1 MEEIKVNDLKS
12 LDLKIE
18 QMKLAQK
25 KYSSFSQ
32 KEVDEIFFAGAK
44 AANKNR
50 IKLAKMAVEETN
62 MGNVEDKV
70 IKNHFAS
77 EYIYNKYKDTKT
89 VGKFFEDEAMG
100 VEKIYEPIGII
111 GAIIPTTNP
120 TSTAIFKVL
129 MALKTRNAIF
139 LAPHPRARKSTIEA
153 AKIVIE
159 AAEKQG
165 LPKGMLGYILEPKKG
180 VDGIE
185 LTNHLMKKSDIILA
199 TGGPGMVKAAYSS
212 GTPAI
217 GVGAGNTSALFDE
230 SCDVQMAVSSVI
242 QSKSFDNGVICASE
256 QSIVVNEKIYKQV
269 KEEFEKRG
277 AYILNKNELEKVKKI
292 ILKNG
297 VLNSAIVGQSAQ
309 AIGKVAGI
317 KVPEYTRII
326 IGEVEYPSLNEPF
339 SHEKLSILLAMFK
352 YKKFEDGLEISKELI
367 EHSGLGHTS
376 SIFIDELEEREKIE
390 KFYQTMPTAR
400 VMVNSPSA
408 QGGIG
413 DIYNFNLEPSLT
425 LGCGSWGN
433 NAVSENVGPKHL
445 LNIKTV
451 AKRRENMLWF
461 KIPQKVYFKYGS
473 LKTGLKD
480 LKDDNIKKV
489 FLVTDNSLF
498 SLSYHK
504 KITNE
509 LEKENIEYKVFSN
522 VQPDPSLK
530 DVKQGTKEMEDFNP
544 DCIIALGGGSVM
556 DAAKVMRMLYEYPK
570 IDFKDMAMTFMDMK
584 KRIYKFPKSG
594 IKAKLLAIPTS
605 SGTGSEVTPFSVIT
619 DDDGT
624 KYPLADYELTPDM
637 VIVDPELTMS
647 MPKGLTVASG
657 IDVFTHAIESYV
669 STIAT
674 DYTMPYS
681 LKSAKLVMENLEN
694 SVEGGAK
701 AKKAKENMANASC
714 MAGMAFANA
723 FLGICHSM
731 AHKLGAKFHIPHGI
745 ANALLLSEVIKY
757 NATDKPFRMGTFS
770 QYEYP
775 QAISRYAEFASF
787 IGVKGK
793 DDKELVENLIKS
805 FDKLKEN
812 IGIPLSIEEYG
823 IKEKDFLSAVEQLS
837 EDAFNDQ
844 CTGANP
850 RYPKIED
857 LKEIYLSSYY
867 KK

>member
-1 MEEIKVNDLKS
+1 MEDIKVNDFKS

-32 KEVDEIFFAGAK
+32 KEVDKIFFAGAK
-44 AANKNR
+44 AANENR
-50 IKLAKMAVEETN
+50 INLAKMAVEETN

-159 AAEKQG
+159 AAEKEG

-185 LTNHLMKKSDIILA
+185 LTNQLMQKSDIILA

-217 GVGAGNTSALFDE
+217 GVGAGNTSAIFDE

-297 VLNSAIVGQSAQ
+297 ALNSAIVGQSAQ
-309 AIGKVAGI
+309 EIAKVAGI

-326 IGEVEYPSLNEPF
+326 IGEVEDPSLNEPF

-352 YKKFEDGLEISKELI
+352 YKKFEDGLKISKELI

-376 SIFIDELEEREKIE
+376 SIFIDELEEKEKIE

-473 LKTGLKD
+473 LTTGLKD

-498 SLSYHK
+498 SLNYHK
-504 KITNE
+504 KITDA
-509 LEKENIEYKVFSN
+509 LEKENIKYKVFSN
-522 VQPDPSLK
+522 VQPDPSLEN
-530 DVKQGTKEMEDFNP
+530 VKQGTKEMEDFNP

-556 DAAKVMRMLYEYPK
+556 DAAKVMRMLYEHPN

-731 AHKLGAKFHIPHGI
+731 AHKLGAKFHIPHGV

-793 DDKELVENLIKS
+793 DDKELVDNLVKS

-812 IGIPLSIEEYG
+812 IGIPLSIQEYG
-823 IKEKDFLSAVEQLS
+823 IKEKDFLDAVEQLS

-857 LKEIYLSSYY
+857 LKDIYIASYY

>member
-1 MEEIKVNDLKS
+1 MEEIKVNDFKS

-32 KEVDEIFFAGAK
+32 KEVDKIFFAGAK
-44 AANKNR
+44 AANENR
-50 IKLAKMAVEETN
+50 INLAKMAVEETN

-159 AAEKQG
+159 AAEKKG

-185 LTNHLMKKSDIILA
+185 LTNQLMQKSDIILA

-217 GVGAGNTSALFDE
+217 GVGAGNTSAIFDE

-297 VLNSAIVGQSAQ
+297 ALNSAIVGQSAQ
-309 AIGKVAGI
+309 EIAKVAGI

-326 IGEVEYPSLNEPF
+326 IGEVEDPSLNEPF

-352 YKKFEDGLEISKELI
+352 YKKFEDGLKISKELI

-376 SIFIDELEEREKIE
+376 SIFIDELEEKEKIE

-473 LKTGLKD
+473 LTTGLKD

-498 SLSYHK
+498 SLNYHK
-504 KITNE
+504 KITDA
-509 LEKENIEYKVFSN
+509 LEKENIKYKVFSN
-522 VQPDPSLK
+522 VQPDPSLEN
-530 DVKQGTKEMEDFNP
+530 VKQGTKEMEDFNP

-556 DAAKVMRMLYEYPK
+556 DAAKVMRMLYEHPN

-731 AHKLGAKFHIPHGI
+731 AHKLGAKFHIPHGV

-793 DDKELVENLIKS
+793 DDKELVDNLVKS

-812 IGIPLSIEEYG
+812 IGIPLSIQEYG
-823 IKEKDFLSAVEQLS
+823 IKEKDFLDAVEQLS

-857 LKEIYLSSYY
+857 LKDIYIASYY

>member
-1 MEEIKVNDLKS
+1 MEEKKVNDLNS
-12 LDLKIE
+12 LNLVLED
-18 QMKLAQK
+18 MKKAQK
-25 KYSSFSQ
+25 EYSKFSQ
-32 KEVDEIFFAGAK
+32 EEVDRIFYAGAK
-44 AANKNR
+44 AANKKR
-50 IKLAKMAVEETN
+50 IYLAKMAVEETK

-77 EYIYNKYKDTKT
+77 EFIYNKYKKTKT
-89 VGKFFEDEAMG
+89 VGTFYEDDAEG
-100 VEKIYEPIGII
+100 IVKIYEPIGVIA
-111 GAIIPTTNP
+111 AIIPTTNP

-159 AAEKQG
+159 AAEKEG
-165 LPKGMLGYILEPKKG
+165 LPKGILSYIQEPKNG
-180 VDGIE
+180 VDPIE
-185 LTNHLMKKSDIILA
+185 LTNELMKKSDIILA

-217 GVGAGNTSALFDE
+217 GVGAGNTSAILDS
-230 SCDVQMAVSSVI
+230 SCDIKMAVSSII

-269 KEEFEKRG
+269 KDEFEKRG
-277 AYILNKNELEKVKKI
+277 AYILKKEELKKVKKI
-292 ILKNG
+292 ILNNG
-297 VLNSAIVGQSAQ
+297 ALNSKIVGQSAQ
-309 AIGKVAGI
+309 EIASIAGI
-317 KVPEYTRII
+317 KIPKNTRII
-326 IGEVEYPSLNEPF
+326 IGEVNDPSLNEPF
-339 SHEKLSILLAMFK
+339 SHEKLSVLLAMFK
-352 YKKFEDGLEISKELI
+352 YKGFDQGLKISKELI
-367 EHSGLGHTS
+367 EHSGIGHTS
-376 SIFIDELEEREKIE
+376 SIFIDELEEKEKLNE
-390 KFYQTMPTAR
+390 FYKMMPTAR
-400 VMVNSPSA
+400 VLVNTPAA

-413 DIYNFNLEPSLT
+413 DIYNFGLEPSLT

-451 AKRRENMLWF
+451 AKRRDNMLWF
-461 KIPQKVYFKYGS
+461 KIPEKVYFKYGS
-473 LKTGLKD
+473 LSTGLKD
-480 LKDDNIKKV
+480 LSDENIKKV
-489 FLVTDNSLF
+489 FLVTDNALF

-504 KITNE
+504 KITDQ
-509 LEKENIEYKVFSN
+509 LEKYSIDYKVFSN
-522 VQPDPSLK
+522 VQADPTLENA
-530 DVKQGTKEMEDFNP
+530 KQGAKEMEKYNP

-556 DAAKVMRMLYEYPK
+556 DAAKVMRMLYEHPG

-584 KRIYKFPKSG
+584 KRVYTFPKSG

-637 VIVDPELTMS
+637 VIVDSELTMS

-657 IDVFTHAIESYV
+657 IDVFTHAIESYA

-674 DYTMPYS
+674 DYTKPYS
-681 LKSAKLVMENLEN
+681 LSSAKLVIENLEN
-694 SVEGGAK
+694 SIKNGSS

-757 NATDKPFRMGTFS
+757 NATDAPFKMGTFS

-775 QAISRYAEFASF
+775 QAISRYAEFARF
-787 IGVKGK
+787 IGVQGK
-793 DDKELVENLIKS
+793 KDKELVENLIEK
-805 FDKLKEN
+805 FDNLKKN
-812 IGIPLSIEEYG
+812 IGIPLSIQEYG
-823 IKEKDFLSAVEQLS
+823 IDEKEFLKEVDKLA
-837 EDAFNDQ
+837 EDAFDDQ

-850 RYPKIED
+850 RYPTISD
-857 LKEIYLSSYY
+857 LKDIYISSYY

>member
-12 LDLKIE
+12 LDLKLE
-18 QMKLAQK
+18 QMRLAQK
-25 KYSSFSQ
+25 EYSKFSQ
-32 KEVDEIFFAGAK
+32 KEVDKIFFAGAK
-44 AANKNR
+44 AANEKR
-50 IKLAKMAVEETN
+50 IELAKMAVEETG
-62 MGNVEDKV
+62 MGNIEDKV

-89 VGKFFEDEAMG
+89 VGTFLEDEALG

-153 AKIVIE
+153 AKVVIE
-159 AAEKQG
+159 AAEKEG
-165 LPKGMLGYILEPKKG
+165 LPKGILGYILEPKKG

-185 LTNHLMKKSDIILA
+185 LTNYLMQKSDIILA

-217 GVGAGNTSALFDE
+217 GVGAGNTSAIFDE
-230 SCDVQMAVSSVI
+230 TCDVQMAVSSVI

-256 QSIVVNEKIYKQV
+256 QSIVVSHKIYDNV

-277 AYILNKNELEKVKKI
+277 AYILNKEELKKVQKI

-297 VLNSAIVGQSAQ
+297 ALNSAIVGQSAQ
-309 AIGKVAGI
+309 KIAEIAGI

-326 IGEVEYPSLNEPF
+326 IGEVKDPSLNEPF
-339 SHEKLSILLAMFK
+339 SHEKLSVLLAMFK
-352 YKKFEDGLEISKELI
+352 YEKFEEGLEISKELI

-376 SIFIDELEEREKIE
+376 SIFIDELEGKDKLN
-390 KFYQTMPTAR
+390 KFYNMMPTAR
-400 VMVNSPSA
+400 VLVNSPSA

-461 KIPQKVYFKYGS
+461 KIPEKVYFKYGS
-473 LKTGLKD
+473 LSTGLKD
-480 LKDDNIKKV
+480 LKDDEIKKV

-498 SLSYHK
+498 SLDYHK

-509 LEKENIEYKVFSN
+509 LEKLNISYKVFSN
-522 VQPDPSLK
+522 VQPDPILK
-530 DVKQGTKEMEDFNP
+530 DVKAGAKEMEGFKP

-556 DAAKVMRMLYEYPK
+556 DAAKVMRTLYEYPGV
-570 IDFKDMAMTFMDMK
+570 DFKGMAMTFMDMK

-681 LKSAKLVMENLEN
+681 LKSAKLVMENLEE
-694 SVEGGAK
+694 SVSGGNK
-701 AKKAKENMANASC
+701 AKRAKENMANASC

-775 QAISRYAEFASF
+775 QAISRYAEFARF
-787 IGVKGK
+787 IGINGK
-793 DDKELVENLIKS
+793 TDKELVENLIKE

-812 IGIPLSIEEYG
+812 IGIPLSIQEYG
-823 IKEKDFLSAVEQLS
+823 IKEKDFLNEVEKLS

-857 LKEIYLSSYY
+857 LKEIYMASYY

>member
-1 MEEIKVNDLKS
+1 MEDIKVNDFKS

-32 KEVDEIFFAGAK
+32 KEVDKIFFAGAK
-44 AANKNR
+44 AANENR
-50 IKLAKMAVEETN
+50 INLAKMAVEETN

-159 AAEKQG
+159 AAEKEG

-185 LTNHLMKKSDIILA
+185 LTNQLMQKSDIILA

-217 GVGAGNTSALFDE
+217 GVGAGNTSAIFDE

-297 VLNSAIVGQSAQ
+297 ALNSAIVGQSAQ
-309 AIGKVAGI
+309 EIAKLAGI

-326 IGEVEYPSLNEPF
+326 IGEVEDPSLNEPF

-352 YKKFEDGLEISKELI
+352 YKKFEDGLKISKELI

-376 SIFIDELEEREKIE
+376 SIFIDELEEKEKIE

-473 LKTGLKD
+473 LTTGLKD

-498 SLSYHK
+498 SLNYHK
-504 KITNE
+504 KITDA
-509 LEKENIEYKVFSN
+509 LEKENIKYKVFSN
-522 VQPDPSLK
+522 VQPDPSLEN
-530 DVKQGTKEMEDFNP
+530 VKQGTKEMEDFNP

-556 DAAKVMRMLYEYPK
+556 DAAKVMRMLYEHPN

-731 AHKLGAKFHIPHGI
+731 AHKLGAKFHIPHGV

-793 DDKELVENLIKS
+793 DDKELVDNLVKS

-812 IGIPLSIEEYG
+812 IGIPLSIQEYG
-823 IKEKDFLSAVEQLS
+823 IKEKDFLDAVEQLS

-857 LKEIYLSSYY
+857 LKDIYIASYY